1 VIHLCLVGNLP
12 VKICVLPILVVLEP
26 GVNPAMIDLELTGL
40 YVPAPQDSEEIPW
53 LVVPEESVKM
63 IVNVPQHKPVSTL
76 NAKIPAK
83 TLAELKLSANQST
96 MVLFALVQMD
106 MLEIH

>member
-1 VIHLCLVGNLP
+1 VTHLCLAANLP
-12 VKICVLPILVVLEP
+12 VRICVLPILVVLAL
-26 GVNPAMIDLELTGL
+26 GVNPAMIGLELTGP
-40 YVPAPQDSEEIPW
+40 YVPAPQVSEEIP
-53 LVVPEESVKM
+53 LSVVPEESVKM
-63 IVNVPQHKPVSTL
+63 IVNVPQHKLVSTS
-76 NAKIPAK
+76 NAKILAK

>member
-1 VIHLCLVGNLP
+1 
-12 VKICVLPILVVLEP
+12 
-26 GVNPAMIDLELTGL
+26 
-40 YVPAPQDSEEIPW
+40 

-76 NAKIPAK
+76 NVKIPAK

-96 MVLFALVQMD
+96 TVLSALVLVD
-106 MLEIH
+106 MLAIH